1 MNKKKLEQNFIN
13 PCKEKN
19 MKRQI
24 IAKINKIADE
34 LDNSG
39 LYAEAS
45 ILTNVMKRL
54 AEDDNGVDDN
64 DDITLTFHEA
74 LAKFLNNN
82 RYDPD
87 ALMDSLVRNNIVRP
101 GDPRSS
107 DNNMSDYFGL
117 VAPHMADGAF
127 RGVIIYED
135 QNGELFGRMS
145 SKNPVQSM
153 KQAERNIK
161 RYLLSLRGLVER
173 PFDPDFAYDVD
184 RDRKSSLK

>member
-1 MNKKKLEQNFIN
+1 
-13 PCKEKN
+13 

-24 IAKINKIADE
+24 IAKINNIANE

-107 DNNMSDYFGL
+107 ENNMSDYFGL

-127 RGVIIYED
+127 KGVIIYED
-135 QNGELFGRMS
+135 HNGELFGRLGR
-145 SKNPVQSM
+145 NAVQSM
-153 KQAERNIK
+153 KQAEGNVK
-161 RYLLSLRGLVER
+161 RYLLSLRGLVQK

-184 RDRKSSLK
+184 RDRKSSY

>member
-13 PCKEKN
+13 PLREKN

-24 IAKINKIADE
+24 IAKINNIADE
-34 LDNSG
+34 LDRSG

-54 AEDDNGVDDN
+54 AEDDNGVSDN

-74 LAKFLNNN
+74 LAKFLNNAI
-82 RYDPD
+82 YDPE
-87 ALMDSLVRNNIVRP
+87 ALMGSLLRNNIVRP
-101 GDPRSS
+101 GDTRSS
-107 DNNMSDYFGL
+107 GMMSDYFGL
-117 VAPHMADGAF
+117 IAPHMADGAF
-127 RGVIIYED
+127 KGVIIYED

-161 RYLLSLRGLVER
+161 RYLLSLRGLVEK
-173 PFDPDFAYDVD
+173 PYNPDFAYDVD
-184 RDRKSSLK
+184 RDRKSSL